1 MSLLRPIICTAL
13 LATLLGACKTA
24 QFTGST
30 KSTGSSEPV
39 PTPNTIDTPPGA
51 NPAGPTG
58 NVPNTTPGTTNAS
71 NPGSQTP
78 GGNPPSGPTPNVPNN
93 PPASGPDTTP
103 TTPPTTTPPTTT
115 PPPAIVTTPPSQT
128 PSGPVCAPGHH
139 GLGARLAFLIDN
151 SGSNSTTDCPS
162 RTAQSTTNGQTTYVC
177 GGQTNRE
184 SAVLSAFDI
193 LAKFAADN
201 SADALGASQ
210 LHISSFPSSTDPY
223 AGYVDQTA
231 SWVQISGA
239 SRGTIAD
246 LMKFTRAPA
255 GATPYGAAM
264 TAATNA
270 FKNAP
275 SDGRRNVAILVSD
288 GQPTDRNPAAVLAQ
302 ANALKQQGVT
312 VIVLDYNGAPETS
325 VADDTKQMQAFEA
338 SYSVDPRTGKPN
350 GNHWYTSNYAS
361 FGDYIAALLGT
372 STQPALAQSMTSSG
386 SVISVQNSTALLAAL
401 NGLVSTSTVACTP

>member
-13 LATLLGACKTA
+13 LATLLGACKSA

-30 KSTGSSEPV
+30 KATGSSEPV
-39 PTPNTIDTPPGA
+39 PAPNADG
-51 NPAGPTG
+51 
-58 NVPNTTPGTTNAS
+58 TTPGV
-71 NPGSQTP
+71 NPGSTSTVASNTPAKTGSDNPVTNTPGDNATPGSGQTP
-78 GGNPPSGPTPNVPNN
+78 NAPSNGP
-93 PPASGPDTTP
+93 GPDTTSTP
-103 TTPPTTTPPTTT
+103 QAIATTPAT
-115 PPPAIVTTPPSQT
+115 QT

-139 GLGARLAFLIDN
+139 ALGARLAFLIDN

-162 RTAQSTTNGQTTYVC
+162 RTAQGTTNGQTTYVC

-193 LAKFAADN
+193 LAKFATDN
-201 SADALGASQ
+201 SADTLGASQ
-210 LHISSFPSSTDPY
+210 LHISSFPSSTDQY
-223 AGYVDQTA
+223 AGFVDQTS
-231 SWVQISGA
+231 SWVQISSA
-239 SRGTIAD
+239 NRATIAD
-246 LMKFTRAPA
+246 LMKFTRSPV

-275 SDGRRNVAILVSD
+275 NDGRRNVAILVSD

-361 FGDYIAALLGT
+361 FGDYITALLGT